1 MAGLI
6 APFRDIQAIKSHQFI
21 GIKLSVE
28 NMAPL
33 ADGPSDCRFAATS
46 GVSKAFDRPP
56 RKAMGSVFDGFCGI

>member
-6 APFRDIQAIKSHQFI
+6 PPFRDIQAIKSHQFM
-21 GIKLSVE
+21 GIKTGIVE

-56 RKAMGSVFDGFCGI
+56 RKAIMGF